1 MFGLIKDA
9 MYPVRKNN
17 DEGLGFGAVEGEYQ
31 GVVGHENPLKPK
43 CKIVCLVNL
52 VVDVLYGRS

>member
-1 MFGLIKDA
+1 MH
-9 MYPVRKNN
+9 PVGKNN
-17 DEGLGFGAVEGEYQ
+17 DDGSGFRAVEGEYQ

-52 VVDVLYGRS
+52 VVDVLCGRS